1 MLISLGTMK
10 KRKIVTDLT
19 GSDFCMNCGHT
30 VKHVVERERVY
41 LSFFLIPT
49 LPLHTRYSVKCPA
62 CTFSRTINKTEVKD
76 FSNETDVTESGLA
89 YSES

>member
-41 LSFFLIPT
+41 LAFFLIPT
-49 LPLHTRYSVKCPA
+49 IPLHTRYSVKCPA
-62 CTFSRTINKTEVKD
+62 CTFSRTINKSEAKD
-76 FSNETDVTESGLA
+76 FCSETGVSEGSLV